1 MPKVSIIIPV
11 YNVEPSYINDA
22 INSALNQTLDD
33 IEIIVVNDG
42 STDIRTLEYLKTVNN
57 PKIKL
62 INQENKG
69 LGGARNTG
77 ISNATGDFI
86 GFLDSDD
93 WLDKNFYEVLY
104 NLCIDN
110 NADIAC
116 GTLTRVGSDY
126 KSAVDKFDNRV
137 VNNFIEKMHY
147 VNNGST
153 CSKLFNKKLFVKTRY
168 KEKIYYED
176 NPVLVEL
183 FANSG
188 NVVFTNTVNYYY
200 RENPKS
206 ICLNPEI
213 SYKRNN
219 DKLLILQDICEII
232 KNKSQEE
239 KDVVLKIFTPILV
252 DKKFYKQPNVKAE
265 VNKILGRNYKKYL
278 IFPNKNSFLEN
289 IFSLK
294 NSDDKRHKIITVLG
308 IKFKIRRKPK
318 NHA

>member
-77 ISNATGDFI
+77 IR
-86 GFLDSDD
+86 
-93 WLDKNFYEVLY
+93 
-104 NLCIDN
+104 
-110 NADIAC
+110 IAC
-116 GTLTRVGSDY
+116 GEYILPLDADDIIDKTYAEKAYNVIENISDLGIVYCKADFFGTEAGEWQLPNY
-126 KSAVDKFDNRV
+126 KFPD
-137 VNNFIEKMHY
+137 I
-147 VNNGST
+147 
-153 CSKLFNKKLFVKTRY
+153 L
-168 KEKIYYED
+168 
-176 NPVLVEL
+176 
-183 FANSG
+183 SG
-188 NVVFTNTVNYYY
+188 NRIFCTALFRKSDWEKVGGYKKEMRYGWEDYEFWLSLI
-200 RENPKS
+200 ENGAKVYK
-206 ICLNPEI
+206 IPEI
-213 SYKRNN
+213 LFHYRRHNVSMVKNITKEQN
-219 DKLLILQDICEII
+219 KLLWKLIHEFHKDLY
-232 KNKSQEE
+232 E
-239 KDVVLKIFTPILV
+239 KYGHLLNN
-252 DKKFYKQPNVKAE
+252 QQ
-265 VNKILGRNYKKYL
+265 
-278 IFPNKNSFLEN
+278 KNSFLEN

-308 IKFKIRRKPK
+308 IKFKIRREPK